1 MNINGEDHGEEL
13 SADDLNHLNRL
24 LEQLHQADYKIL
36 GSIVLNIYK
45 PGSQHVDRVER
56 QYIDSPPS
64 PLSFRSNLF
73 ASSSEASLKKE
84 GGFKEREGMREGYS
98 DSQIAKAIEA
108 ICGGGKALDT
118 KQKWAG
124 VHWLLRWEC
133 NFPARAKDFC
143 ERIACLPLRKDLA
156 YKCDYRNIREISTL
170 SFLNEDP
177 RQMEKVRYSKNDE
190 AMFLQLREVVQ
201 ALQKELCKTETE

>member
-1 MNINGEDHGEEL
+1 MKTRNEEQGEGL

-45 PGSQHVDRVER
+45 SGSQHVDRVER

-64 PLSFRSNLF
+64 PLSF
-73 ASSSEASLKKE
+73 KE
-84 GGFKEREGMREGYS
+84 GERGEGYS
-98 DSQIAKAIEA
+98 DEQIAQAIEA
-108 ICGGGKALDT
+108 ICGDGKALDT

-143 ERIACLPLRKDLA
+143 ERIARLPLREDLA
-156 YKCDYRNIREISTL
+156 YRCDYRNIREISTL

-190 AMFLQLREVVQ
+190 AVFLQLREVVV
-201 ALQKELCKTETE
+201 ALQKELCKNGY